1 VSFAIIPPGRV
12 HLGPGEARRAPALAA
27 ALGPRGIVVH
37 GANPARAAWLP
48 DGLAREGATV
58 LTLACPSEP
67 TLAMLEAA
75 LGAARP
81 HRPQWVVAIG
91 GGAALDLG
99 KALAALIP
107 APGGP
112 LDHLEVAGRGLPLR
126 ADPLPVI
133 AIPTT
138 AGTGS
143 EATRNAVIG
152 LPDHGRKVSLRDDKM
167 MPRIALVDPELMAGC
182 PPEVTLASGL
192 DAITQLIEPLIGRR
206 ATPYSDALARAAL
219 GPALAALKRLTEAE
233 DPAAR
238 ATMAWAALAGGI
250 ALTNGGL
257 GAVHGLA
264 GVIGGRCGAAHG
276 AICGVL
282 LGPVHAMNR
291 TLAGPE
297 TRTRIDEVCSRIA
310 ETLGGSA
317 LDAPRTLAVWAC
329 ARGLPDL
336 ATLGLSPRDHA
347 AVARESRGA
356 SSMQGNPVL
365 PDEAALIATLA
376 AASA

>member
-1 VSFAIIPPGRV
+1 MSFAIIPPGRV
-12 HLGPGEARRAPALAA
+12 HLGPGESRRAPALAA
-27 ALGPRGIVVH
+27 TFGPRGIVVH
-37 GANPARAAWLP
+37 GANRPRAAWLL
-48 DGLAREGATV
+48 DALTREGAAV
-58 LTLACPSEP
+58 LALACPSEP

-112 LDHLEVAGRGLPLR
+112 LDHLEVAGRGLPLG

-152 LPDHGRKVSLRDDKM
+152 LPEHGRKVSLRDDRM
-167 MPRIALVDPELMAGC
+167 MPRVALIDPDLMAGC

-192 DAITQLIEPLIGRR
+192 DAVTQLIEPLIGRR

-219 GPALAALKRLTEAE
+219 GPALAALRRLNEAE
-233 DPAAR
+233 DPDAR

-276 AICGVL
+276 AICGTL
-282 LGPVHAMNR
+282 LGPILRMNR
-291 TLAGPE
+291 DLGGAATVA
-297 TRTRIDEVCSRIA
+297 RIDEVCALIA
-310 ETLGGSA
+310 ATFGGA
-317 LDAPRTLAVWAC
+317 PADAPRTLADWAR

-336 ATLGLSPRDHA
+336 AALGLGAADHA
-347 AVARESRGA
+347 AVARDSLAA
-356 SSMQGNPVL
+356 SSMQGNPVM
-365 PDEAALIATLA
+365 PDEAALRA
-376 AASA
+376 AIASA